1 LVGNLS
7 GVPDR
12 APFKR
17 MMAKLITNQ
26 QAAEQAQNVFNQLR
40 DDGSTNLGI
49 LNEFDIVHGFMSP
62 DNPEL
67 PKDNEVIILLY
78 SQIWN
83 ER

>member
-1 LVGNLS
+1 LVRNLS
-7 GVPDR
+7 GVSDR
-12 APFKR
+12 APNKKI
-17 MMAKLITNQ
+17 MTKLITDQ

-62 DNPEL
+62 NNPEL

-78 SQIWN
+78 SRIWN
-83 ER
+83 EK